1 MKHSRSF
8 TQLGSIAIKVAIGLS
23 LVPALS
29 GPTNRLWAEADP
41 SPIRDQQR
49 ATSAFAIQES
59 FHRIYELYKN
69 RVVFISTERT
79 VQAQPNPMLND
90 PLFRRFFRVPEG
102 SQTQRQTGL
111 GSGFIVS
118 ADGYV
123 CTNHHVVADV
133 DSVTVRIDDHEY
145 EAEVIGSDE
154 LTDIA
159 LLKIQA
165 PGPFESVFMGNSDRV
180 QVGDWAIAIGNPF
193 GLDRTFTVGVV
204 SAVARTELDP
214 LGNAHI
220 QTDASINPGKSGGP
234 LLNLDGE
241 VIGVNRMIYSQ
252 TGGSMG
258 IGFAI
263 PINTVHAVLDQL
275 REHGK
280 VRRAYI
286 GAQIAPVSQDVARQ
300 LGLPNT
306 NGAIIAQVL
315 PNSPAAQAGLRP
327 NDVILKVAGEVVEGP
342 AELIRKISV
351 IPIGQNVAFEV
362 WREGRVVQLSI
373 TLQERP

>member
-1 MKHSRSF
+1 MKHTRSF

-220 QTDASINPGKSGGP
+220 QTDASINPGNSGGP

>member
-1 MKHSRSF
+1 M
-8 TQLGSIAIKVAIGLS
+8 LPGLS
-23 LVPALS
+23 APL
-29 GPTNRLWAEADP
+29 RAEADP
-41 SPIRDQQR
+41 SPIREQQR

-111 GSGFIVS
+111 GSGFVVS

-159 LLKIQA
+159 LLKIQS
-165 PGPFESVFMGNSDRV
+165 PGPFEAVFMGNSDRV

-220 QTDASINPGKSGGP
+220 QTDASINPGNSGGP
-234 LLNLDGE
+234 LWNLDGE

-300 LGLPNT
+300 LGLSNT

-315 PNSPAAQAGLRP
+315 PGSPAAQAGLRP
-327 NDVILKVAGEVVEGP
+327 NDVILKVAGAVVEGP
-342 AELIRKISV
+342 AELIRKISA

-362 WREGRVVQLSI
+362 WRERRVVQLSI

>member
-220 QTDASINPGKSGGP
+220 QTDASINPGNSGGP

>member
-220 QTDASINPGKSGGP
+220 QTDASINPGNSGGP

-362 WREGRVVQLSI
+362 WRERRVVQLSI